1 MTRNEILR
9 EPEYWTTKIQLDLFE
24 KVARYMEEKGMT
36 RKDLAEH
43 LGVSRSY
50 VTQLLNGDADHKLS
64 KIVEISLAMGLVPKM
79 EFENIDALTEC
90 EANFNTIQVRT
101 NTQEPHYGLYREAF
115 SNRTEVKLT
124 LYPQRA

>member
-9 EPEYWTTKIQLDLFE
+9 EPEFWTANIQLALFD
-24 KVARYMEEKGMT
+24 KVARYMEEKGMN
-36 RKDLAEH
+36 RKDLADH

-79 EFENIDALTEC
+79 EFEDIDELMEC
-90 EANFNTIQVRT
+90 ETSFNTIQVRT
-101 NTQEPHYGLYREAF
+101 DTRVPHYGHYQEAF
-115 SNRTEVKLT
+115 SNKTEVKLT
-124 LYPQRA
+124 LYPKRA